1 MQMENEKLHYEQMQ
15 KNLKVKIEEL
25 DTKIIEI

>member
-1 MQMENEKLHYEQMQ
+1 MENEKLHYEQMQ